1 MPDPFGSPP
10 VEVVRDAAF
19 AAPPERSLSLDI
31 YRPAG
36 DGSGGGG
43 GARRALV
50 VLLHGG
56 GWRAGD
62 KADLRDAAFTLAE
75 RRFACAVPNFRGSD
89 EATFPAQIRDAKAAI
104 RWCRAN
110 AEAVGIDP
118 ERIAAFG
125 ASTGAHLAVLAALS
139 ADDPRFA
146 PDPSH
151 VSDAVADASDALAA
165 AVGVAGLYNFEH
177 TPERA
182 ELAALLGGSRSEAP
196 ERYELA
202 SPSSHLGGG
211 GPPILLLHG
220 ADDDVVPAMASEL
233 FYDGLEEAGVEAE
246 CVVADGV
253 GHDVLGEQFDWAVD
267 WTEGFLDRHLR

>member
-1 MPDPFGSPP
+1 MPYPFGSPP

-19 AAPPERSLSLDI
+19 ASPPEGTLSLDV
-31 YRPAG
+31 YLPAG
-36 DGSGGGG
+36 GGSGDG
-43 GARRALV
+43 GARRALI
-50 VLLHGG
+50 VLIHGG

-62 KADLRDAAFTLAE
+62 KADLRDAAFALAE

-89 EATFPAQIRDAKAAI
+89 EATFPAQIRDVKAAI

-110 AEAVGIDP
+110 ADALGVDA

-125 ASTGAHLAVLAALS
+125 PSTGAHLAVLAALS

-146 PDPSH
+146 PDPAH
-151 VSDAVADASDALAA
+151 VSGAVSEASDALAA

-182 ELAALLGGSRSEAP
+182 ELAAFLGGSRSEAP

-202 SPSSHLGGG
+202 SPSSHLGDG

-233 FYDGLEEAGVEAE
+233 FYDGLEEADVEAE

-253 GHDVLGEQFDWAVD
+253 GHDVLAEQFGWAVD